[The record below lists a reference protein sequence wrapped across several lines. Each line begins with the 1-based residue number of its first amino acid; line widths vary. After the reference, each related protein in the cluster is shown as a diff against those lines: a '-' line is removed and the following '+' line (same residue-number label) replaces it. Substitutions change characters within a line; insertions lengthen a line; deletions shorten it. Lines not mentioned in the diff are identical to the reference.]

1 MAFVFHNHKHCFLII
16 MSDIVYLT
24 KEKFIELEADLRT
37 MKIDGRKQVAGKIA
51 EARGH
56 GDLSENAEYDAA
68 REEQRHLEYRIAKL
82 EETLSKTRV
91 INIKDVDT
99 DKVYILSKV
108 TVKDQKSGKKI
119 QYQMVSSEE
128 ADFDQN
134 KISTTSPI
142 GKGLMGKAVGEI
154 AEITVPAGILKYEIL
169 EISR

>member
-1 MAFVFHNHKHCFLII
+1 

-24 KEKFIELEADLRT
+24 KEKFIEFEADLRA
-37 MKIDGRKQVAGKIA
+37 MKIDGRKQVAAKIA

-82 EETLSKTRV
+82 EETLSKTR
-91 INIKDVDT
+91 IIDSKDIDT
-99 DKVYILSKV
+99 DKVHILSKV

-128 ADFDQN
+128 ADFDLN

-142 GKGLMGKAVGEI
+142 GKGLMGKSVGEI
-154 AEITVPAGILKYEIL
+154 AEIKVPAGLLKYEIL
-169 EISR
+169 GISR

>member
-1 MAFVFHNHKHCFLII
+1 

-24 KEKFIELEADLRT
+24 KEKFIELEADLRD
-37 MKIDGRKQVAGKIA
+37 MKIDGRKQVAAKIA

-91 INIKDVDT
+91 IDGKDIST
-99 DKVYILSKV
+99 DKVYIFSKV
-108 TVKDQKSGKKI
+108 KVKDQASGKKI
-119 QYQMVSSEE
+119 QYQLVSPEE

-142 GKGLMGKAVGEI
+142 GKGLMGKSVGEI
-154 AEITVPAGILKYEIL
+154 AEIKVPAGILKYEIL

>member
-1 MAFVFHNHKHCFLII
+1 

-24 KEKFIELEADLRT
+24 KEKFIEFEAELRT
-37 MKIDGRKQVAGKIA
+37 MKIDGRKQVAAKIA

-82 EETLSKTRV
+82 EETLSKTR
-91 INIKDVDT
+91 IIESKDIDI

-108 TVKDQKSGKKI
+108 TVKDHKTGKKI

-142 GKGLMGKAVGEI
+142 GKGLMGKVVGEI
-154 AEITVPAGILKYEIL
+154 AEIKVPAGTLKYEVI

>member
-1 MAFVFHNHKHCFLII
+1 

-24 KEKFIELEADLRT
+24 KEKFIELEADLRN
-37 MKIDGRKQVAGKIA
+37 MKIDGRKQIAAKIA

-91 INIKDVDT
+91 IDGKDIST
-99 DKVYILSKV
+99 DKVYIFSKV
-108 TVKDQKSGKKI
+108 KVKDQKSGKKI
-119 QYQMVSSEE
+119 QYQLVSPEE

-154 AEITVPAGILKYEIL
+154 AEIKVPAGVFKYEIL

>member
-1 MAFVFHNHKHCFLII
+1 

-24 KEKFIELEADLRT
+24 KEKFIELEADLRD
-37 MKIDGRKQVAGKIA
+37 MKIEGRKQVAAKIA

-82 EETLSKTRV
+82 EEKLSKTRV
-91 INIKDVDT
+91 IDGKDIST
-99 DKVYILSKV
+99 DKVYIFSKV
-108 TVKDQKSGKKI
+108 KVKDQTSGKKI
-119 QYQMVSSEE
+119 QYQLVSPEE

-154 AEITVPAGILKYEIL
+154 AEIKVPAGILKYEIL